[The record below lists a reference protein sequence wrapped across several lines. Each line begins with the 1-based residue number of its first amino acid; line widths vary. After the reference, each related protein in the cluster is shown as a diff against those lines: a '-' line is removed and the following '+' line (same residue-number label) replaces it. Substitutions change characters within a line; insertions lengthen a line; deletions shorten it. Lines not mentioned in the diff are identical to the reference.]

1 MIWTNLLLWNF
12 KDVNVM
18 LKQWAGIGRTVDNGV
33 LLRSKK
39 NFGLGLTPISDR
51 YQHLQ
56 VVKCELLRN
65 SKDSTIRELYTARQ
79 TKNAKLTK
87 VWKASK
93 IATIA
98 NTEVE
103 LNLKFPCQDNR
114 QGIGFGNFDPH
125 PPPDQKRNLVATK
138 AISFLEDARVV
149 HSLSL
154 TQQSV

>member
-1 MIWTNLLLWNF
+1 MSFCAIPRI
-12 KDVNVM
+12 V
-18 LKQWAGIGRTVDNGV
+18 Q
-33 LLRSKK
+33 S
-39 NFGLGLTPISDR
+39 
-51 YQHLQ
+51 
-56 VVKCELLRN
+56 
-65 SKDSTIRELYTARQ
+65 RELYTARQ

-125 PPPDQKRNLVATK
+125 PPPDQKRNLVTAKATL
-138 AISFLEDARVV
+138 FLEDARVV
-149 HSLSL
+149 HSLSF
-154 TQQSV
+154 TQQSVWLQWAEITASFDLTCKNIIWGGISPEVHS